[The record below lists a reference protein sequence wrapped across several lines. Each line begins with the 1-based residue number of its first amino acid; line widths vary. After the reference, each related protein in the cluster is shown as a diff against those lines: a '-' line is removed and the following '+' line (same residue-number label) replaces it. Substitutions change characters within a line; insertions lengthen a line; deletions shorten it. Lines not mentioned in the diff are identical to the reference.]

1 MAIGI
6 GLRHVKEALERKASA
21 VQLEFIQLSGQLED
35 LGNKIPDADEEE
47 KKTIREQQQ
56 ALRVEQQ
63 QIADNVNRWRV
74 RAREVTQQSGTAS
87 LKSYLNELLE
97 LNEELVTPI
106 VQNALTLMDT
116 PPDERGFPDEQT
128 ILPQQTPVG
137 RLLERAKS
145 EYDLRGS
152 DPAIRMREEIAFA
165 NRAGVAQDEDII
177 AEMVAAMDDP
187 DPLARELAIFT
198 SIQLYRF
205 RALRLADLE
214 QAHTAV
220 QLLTQIQHSAIVP
233 VLIEILEQ
241 PRAGYIQEDG
251 ESKPTDNGRSRMV
264 VLLKL
269 VEWHTAEAQLSLRK
283 LKYDRD
289 AHIVKAAQR
298 ALELFPEQWNG
309 EFPGKRN
316 THETDG

>member
-21 VQLEFIQLSGQLED
+21 VQQEFIQLSEQLED
-35 LGNKIPDADEEE
+35 LGHKIPDAEEEE
-47 KKTIREQQQ
+47 KKTIREQQEII
-56 ALRVEQQ
+56 RVEQQ
-63 QIADNVNRWRV
+63 HIAANVNRWRK

-97 LNEELVTPI
+97 FNEEIVTPV
-106 VQNALTLMDT
+106 VQNALTLMET
-116 PPDERGFPDEQT
+116 PPDERGFSEEQP

-145 EYDLRGS
+145 EYDLRVS
-152 DPAIRMREEIAFA
+152 DPGIRMKEAIAFA

-177 AEMVAAMDDP
+177 AEIAAAMDDP

-198 SIQLYRF
+198 TIQLYRF

-220 QLLTQIQHSAIVP
+220 QQLTQIPHPAIVR

-264 VLLKL
+264 ALLKL
-269 VEWHTAEAQLSLRK
+269 VEWHTAEAQLSLQK

-289 AHIVKAAQR
+289 SHIVKAAQR
-298 ALELFPEQWNG
+298 ALELFPQQWNG
-309 EFPGKRN
+309 EFPGKKN
-316 THETDG
+316 TPETGG

>member
-21 VQLEFIQLSGQLED
+21 VQQEFIQLSEQLED
-35 LGNKIPDADEEE
+35 LGHKIPDAEEEE
-47 KKTIREQQQ
+47 KKTIREQQEII
-56 ALRVEQQ
+56 RVEQQ
-63 QIADNVNRWRV
+63 HIAANVNRWRK

-97 LNEELVTPI
+97 FNEEIVTPA
-106 VQNALTLMDT
+106 VQNALTLMET
-116 PPDERGFPDEQT
+116 PPDERGFSEEQP

-145 EYDLRGS
+145 EYDLRVS
-152 DPAIRMREEIAFA
+152 DPGIRMKEAIAFA

-177 AEMVAAMDDP
+177 AEIAAAMDDP

-198 SIQLYRF
+198 TIQLYRF

-220 QLLTQIQHSAIVP
+220 QQLTQIPHPAIVR

-264 VLLKL
+264 ALLKL
-269 VEWHTAEAQLSLRK
+269 VEWHTAEAQLSLQK

-289 AHIVKAAQR
+289 SHIVKAAQR
-298 ALELFPEQWNG
+298 ALELFPQQWNG
-309 EFPGKRN
+309 EFPGKKN
-316 THETDG
+316 TPETGG

>member
-6 GLRHVKEALERKASA
+6 GLRYVKEALERKASA
-21 VQLEFIQLSGQLED
+21 VQQEFIQLSEQLDD
-35 LGNKIPDADEEE
+35 LGHKIPDAEEEE

-56 ALRVEQQ
+56 VLRVEQQ
-63 QIADNVNRWRV
+63 QIADNVNRWRT
-74 RAREVTQQSGTAS
+74 RARDVTQQSGTSS
-87 LKSYLNELLE
+87 LKSYLNKLLE
-97 LNEELVTPI
+97 LNEELVTPA

-116 PPDERGFPDEQT
+116 PPDERGFPEEQP
-128 ILPQQTPVG
+128 ILSQQTPVG

-145 EYDLRGS
+145 EYDLRVS
-152 DPAIRMREEIAFA
+152 DPGIRMKEAIAFA
-165 NRAGVAQDEDII
+165 NRAGVAQDEDILVEI
-177 AEMVAAMDDP
+177 AAAMDDP

-198 SIQLYRF
+198 TIQLYRF

-220 QLLTQIQHSAIVP
+220 QLLTQIQHQAIVP

-241 PRAGYIQEDG
+241 PRAGYIQEAG

-264 VLLKL
+264 ALLKL
-269 VEWHTAEAQLSLRK
+269 VEWHTAEAQLTLQK

-289 AHIVKAAQR
+289 SHIVKAAQR
-298 ALELFPEQWNG
+298 ALELFPEHWNG
-309 EFPGKRN
+309 EFPGKKN
-316 THETDG
+316 PPDTGG